1 MPDLGVTQNRCDLL
15 LCPALQTSEGDLLY
29 VGSPSRPA
37 PQPLGVPA
45 NVQHT
50 DESGIFTWLWPSVRV
65 EGTWEVAAHSV
76 FIGSHHHY
84 SAYLHG
90 SEVGRLPQLVP
101 R

>member
-1 MPDLGVTQNRCDLL
+1 MLAPPPGQHPSHWVSQPTFSTL
-15 LCPALQTSEGDLLY
+15 TS
-29 VGSPSRPA
+29 P
-37 PQPLGVPA
+37 
-45 NVQHT
+45 
-50 DESGIFTWLWPSVRV
+50 GIFIWPRPSVRV